1 MINIV
6 GQSGR
11 WSIMA
16 GLGPYLV
23 KRTIQ
28 AVITIFV
35 VTSLIWALFEAMPGD
50 PTDQFF
56 GNPNYKAEDIAN
68 MAVSFGLA
76 DKYIEHLTA
85 KDFTQVPAS
94 EIPNANQ
101 QFTYYYTI
109 LKYNT
114 NPRALSFTMNETY
127 QYGNKTVQYGVY
139 VFSSSEKVP
148 LNQIYLQ
155 NSSTAPVPPQYKYH
169 WYVYDK
175 LGRSIQS
182 VGVLPKKYDYILIE
196 IPLKN
201 VPISSHMKIA
211 LLYVT
216 DKPMVERYL
225 YFLKDM
231 FTFNFGISSIYHQ
244 PVSNILAQR
253 VPRTL
258 LWFGLATIL
267 TYAIGI
273 PLGTYIAWRRGGA
286 AEGAVIGTS
295 LFFYNMPSFWLALV
309 FLWIFSYSLGW
320 TPINGFA
327 SQGYTGIGSTCA
339 TLGICPGNPFYAVV
353 DYGWHLILPLTV
365 IVLLGVAG
373 VILLQRTSMLET
385 LGEDYILTAKAKGL
399 PEKVVRNKHARRNAE
414 LPIITSFVLAL
425 AYAIGGAVILEQIF
439 SYYGV
444 GYTYLQ
450 ALFAQD
456 YFLAGATLFIISLLV
471 IGGNIIADILYGVL
485 DPRVRLQ

>member
-1 MINIV
+1 
-6 GQSGR
+6 
-11 WSIMA
+11 MA

-23 KRTIQ
+23 KRAIQ
-28 AVITIFV
+28 AAITIFV
-35 VTSLIWALFEAMPGD
+35 VTSIIWALFEAMPGD
-50 PTDQFF
+50 PTDAFYA
-56 GNPNYKAEDIAN
+56 NPNYKAEDIAN

-76 DKYIEHLTA
+76 DKHVETLTA
-85 KDFTQVPAS
+85 KAFTPVPAS
-94 EIPNANQ
+94 QIPNSNQ
-101 QFTYYYTI
+101 QYSYFYTV
-109 LKYNT
+109 LSFNQ
-114 NPRALSFTMNETY
+114 NPRAVSMTLNESY
-127 QYGNKTVQYGVY
+127 EYGNKTVQYGIY

-148 LNQIYLQ
+148 LDKIYLK
-155 NSSTAPVPPQYKYH
+155 NSSNAEVPSQYKYH
-169 WYVYDK
+169 WTSYDK
-175 LGRSIQS
+175 LGNSIQS
-182 VGVLPKKYDYILIE
+182 VGVLPKKYVYVLIE
-196 IPLKN
+196 IPLKD
-201 VPISSHMKIA
+201 VQISPQLKIA

-216 DKPMVERYL
+216 DKPLYERYVF
-225 YFLKDM
+225 FLKDM
-231 FTFNFGISSIYHQ
+231 FTLNFGISSIYHE
-244 PVSNILAQR
+244 PVWTILEQR

-258 LWFGLATIL
+258 LWFGLATLI

-286 AEGAVIGTS
+286 AEGAVIGFS

-320 TPINGFA
+320 TPISGFA
-327 SQGYTGIGSTCA
+327 SEGYTGPGSTCA
-339 TLGICPGNPFYAVV
+339 QLGICPGNPFYSIV

-399 PEKVVRNKHARRNAE
+399 PEKVVRNKHARRNAM
-414 LPIITSFVLAL
+414 LPIITSFVLSL

-450 ALFAQD
+450 ALMGQD
-456 YFLAGATLFIISLLV
+456 FFLAGATLYIISLLV
-471 IGGNIIADILYGVL
+471 IFGNVLADVLYGIL